1 MAVDGWLTA
10 QQIIAQGYTRSWIDY
25 HVEMGHIRKRS
36 FGRYAQY
43 LEADVL
49 KVMHDDI
56 KRNKW
61 LKKYSVHSLDGI
73 EKIMNKLILKRRK
86 KNGREH

>member
-1 MAVDGWLTA
+1 MAVDGWITA
-10 QQIIAQGYTRSWIDY
+10 KQIVDKGKTRSWLGY
-25 HVEMGHIRKRS
+25 HVEKGHIRKRS

-56 KRNKW
+56 KRNKG
-61 LKKYSVHSLDGI
+61 LKKYSVH
-73 EKIMNKLILKRRK
+73 
-86 KNGREH
+86 